1 MIDTI
6 TTILYTH
13 RIMEGKGLVYGY
25 GGDWTE
31 EVRVLGAFWV
41 CGEGCVDQAGI
52 HDELRASL
60 AGGCDLGAPMT
71 GVPVAGNW

>member
-1 MIDTI
+1 M
-6 TTILYTH
+6 
-13 RIMEGKGLVYGY
+13 
-25 GGDWTE
+25 
-31 EVRVLGAFWV
+31 LGASWV

-60 AGGCDLGAPMT
+60 AGGCDLGALMI